1 MSLNRF
7 MKQQHQQSQG
17 REFKPVEPP
26 REFKPVEPPRE
37 HPAVY
42 LVRSNA
48 FRQSKSDVRKLFLQ
62 DYEPPDIQPRCE
74 KSEVSINEPEDFED
88 AMALVNWY
96 ARCTRRLGHAFLK
109 KCFTAVGKRLIF
121 VWRHYPSRGLSDGEL
136 VLPELTFDVAKQAI
150 PIPIEAVSDENVAR
164 QQLVDLRR
172 AVEGNRFMV
181 YVSELCIEQVDD
193 LYGV

>member
-1 MSLNRF
+1 MAGLNRF
-7 MKQQHQQSQG
+7 LKQQPPKKQQQQ
-17 REFKPVEPP
+17 REHKPVEPP
-26 REFKPVEPPRE
+26 RQ

-42 LVRSNA
+42 LVRSNT
-48 FRQSKSDVRKLFLQ
+48 FRQSKSDVLKLFLL
-62 DYEPPDIQPRCE
+62 DYEPPDLQPRCG

-88 AMALVNWY
+88 AMRLVNWY

-109 KCFTAVGKRLIF
+109 KCFVAVAKRIIL
-121 VWRHYPSRGLSDGEL
+121 VWRHYPLRPCLAKGGL
-136 VLPELTFDVAKQAI
+136 VLPEITFEVAKQAI
-150 PIPIEAVSDENVAR
+150 PIPIETLSDEDAAR